1 MRALVTC
8 VLAASCLFAGA
19 AAPAQADRYT
29 PLVMST
35 MSTPH
40 WFDGSDGRVHLVY
53 ELSLTNGFPVPVTVT
68 AVDARAG
75 RDGRTIQRLRGAEL
89 EASMSLMATG
99 AEPTTTVPASS
110 VGVVWFDIA
119 LPSRRAIPRRVL
131 HKLVVSTPPGLPV
144 PRSITSV
151 GGRARV
157 DRRLPVVLGPP
168 LLGPGWIAAGS
179 CCDGPHR
186 RSIQPVNG
194 RLKLGQRFAI
204 DWNGAD
210 AQGRWVVGDPGLNE
224 SWIFYGKPVIA
235 VADARVVKAVDRFP
249 NQVPNAPN
257 PVGLQQADGNHV
269 ILALGHG
276 RYGFYAHMEP
286 GSVRV
291 KAGQR
296 VRRGQIIGRLGNSGS
311 STGPHLHF
319 HVMDR
324 PSAVDSNGLPFVIDR
339 FRFAGQIP
347 PFDDALLETINSGQ
361 PTPINPK
368 GSGPRRRQLPLGRD
382 VVDFRR

>member
-1 MRALVTC
+1 
-8 VLAASCLFAGA
+8 
-19 AAPAQADRYT
+19 
-29 PLVMST
+29 
-35 MSTPH
+35 
-40 WFDGSDGRVHLVY
+40 
-53 ELSLTNGFPVPVTVT
+53 
-68 AVDARAG
+68 
-75 RDGRTIQRLRGAEL
+75 
-89 EASMSLMATG
+89 MSLMATG

-110 VGVVWFDIA
+110 IGVVWFDIA

-131 HKLVVSTPPGLPV
+131 HTLTVSTPPGLPV

-157 DRRLPVVLGPP
+157 DRRPPVVLGPP
-168 LLGPGWIAAGS
+168 LLGPGWIAVGS

-224 SWIFYGKPVIA
+224 SWTFFGKPVIA

-249 NQVPNAPN
+249 DQVPNAPN

-269 ILALGHG
+269 ILDLGHG
-276 RYGFYAHMEP
+276 RYGFYAHLEP

-311 STGPHLHF
+311 SSGPHLHF

-324 PSAVDSNGLPFVIDR
+324 PTAVDSNGLPFVIDR

-347 PFDDALLETINSGQ
+347 PLDDALMETINSGQ
-361 PTPINPK
+361 PTPVNPK

-382 VVDFRR
+382 VVDFRG